1 MRGWQ
6 ILPGLWQCPM
16 FPDTAAR
23 AGEWCEAAGV
33 GTVVGLAPR
42 AENPALR
49 ELAAAGAIEY
59 VHWPIPDGKI
69 HGPVANRLL
78 LLAAALAR
86 RVGVAVHC
94 RAGRNRSGLLVALI
108 VRERLGLT
116 GRDAMELVRERRPR
130 ALANED
136 FAAWLD
142 RLPAPMALA
151 AHPSVETEATPAQTE
166 MFA

>member
-6 ILPGLWQCPM
+6 ILPGLWQCPA
-16 FPDTAAR
+16 FPDTAAS
-23 AGEWCEAAGV
+23 AGEWCESTGV
-33 GTVVGLAPR
+33 RTVVGLAPR

-49 ELAAAGAIEY
+49 ELATAGTIEY
-59 VHWPIPDGKI
+59 MHWPIPDGKI

-94 RAGRNRSGLLVALI
+94 RAGRNRSGLLAALI

-116 GRDAMELVRERRPR
+116 GHDAMELVRERRPR
-130 ALANED
+130 ALANDD
-136 FAAWLD
+136 FAAWLEG
-142 RLPAPMALA
+142 LTAPMALA
-151 AHPSVETEATPAQTE
+151 THATATTEPEPAQME
-166 MFA
+166 IFA